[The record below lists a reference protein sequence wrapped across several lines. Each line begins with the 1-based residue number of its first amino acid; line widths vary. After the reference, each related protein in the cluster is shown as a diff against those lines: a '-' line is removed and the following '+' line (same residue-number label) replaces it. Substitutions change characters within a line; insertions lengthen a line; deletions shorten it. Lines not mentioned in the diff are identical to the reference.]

1 MKRRA
6 AAGLIALGLN
16 VMAASGFPALD
27 GGGTGRGGT
36 SRKLLFGQSPTDTT
50 DGDDEPESCGAG
62 STYESWTCTDEDVD
76 GSTWIRTYYSD
87 STCNS
92 ACTTSDGTSSISA
105 MELGFGSA
113 LTCLDM
119 GDGVYM
125 RVATSASTDS
135 SSTTCYQELYMTSDC
150 SGDPFLTNDLSTCTE
165 AYNVAE
171 CSDHGLSDEF
181 ESCTS
186 DDTCE
191 CCTSE
196 GSCGECIGS
205 HACIVTDGVGA
216 CKACSDL
223 FTNETDIETVSF
235 CLRTARPAHPP
246 KTQWRLKSHLTAPL
260 CLFPQTLPS
269 ARKVSPKAS
278 FPRTGSRTTTPVRSP
293 HKHRRASLGGSPPD
307 CAHA

>member
-50 DGDDEPESCGAG
+50 DDGDDEPESCGAG

-105 MELGFGSA
+105 MDLGFGSA
-113 LTCLDM
+113 LACLDM
-119 GDGVYM
+119 GGGVYM
-125 RVATSASTDS
+125 RAVASASTDS

-150 SGDPFLTNDLSTCTE
+150 SGDPFLTNDISACIE
-165 AYNVAE
+165 ADNVAE

-223 FTNETDIETVSF
+223 FNNETDIETCENSVAQGFISSDGESYDNTCSF
-235 CLRTARPAHPP
+235 ADE
-246 KTQWRLKSHLTAPL
+246 
-260 CLFPQTLPS
+260 
-269 ARKVSPKAS
+269 
-278 FPRTGSRTTTPVRSP
+278 
-293 HKHRRASLGGSPPD
+293 HRRASLGGSPPD
-307 CAHA
+307 CSHAWSVGYDLRVGD